1 MSQQRSALKRLWG
14 KPKSQQRRVA
24 VIITLALALSSLL
37 CIRLIDLQVVRAD
50 QLSSAASEF
59 RSRSYT
65 LHAKRGDILDSEGAI
80 LATSIERYNVGVNQ
94 KKIAEYIRRDKQG
107 KVLGTGAAQAAKD
120 LAPVLGMDEAELG
133 GKLLGGEKKSTFVYL
148 VKDISPEKWRDIA
161 ALRIPGIEPEQYMKR
176 TYPNHTIAG
185 NILGYVG
192 ENEGSTPGEV
202 TGQAGIEKSENAV
215 LTGKN
220 GSLSVEVGGGG
231 AVLPSGDRVEV
242 APQDGADVKLTINRD
257 LQNALQTA
265 VNESVST
272 HGGEW
277 GAAVVMEI
285 GTNRVLAL
293 VDSNS
298 PDPANLAGVG
308 AENWGSRAVST
319 PVEPGSTGKLVTFS
333 AAIDQGTVTP
343 TTVFPAPYSITMPN
357 GQSIHDNNEHPAQNL
372 TVAGILAK
380 SYNTGLIQIGDTIS
394 DDLRF
399 DYMKKFGLGSK
410 TGIELPAESAG
421 ILREP
426 STWDPRTHYTTMFG
440 QAWALTTV
448 QLGGLVSTIGNKGVW
463 VQPHIVDSVISPDGT
478 QTPTLTQEPHR
489 VMSEQSAAT
498 MLEMMQAVTQPG
510 STGALAAVP
519 GYNIAGKTGTAQ
531 VADGRGGLTKRVGTF
546 AGVVPAENP
555 QIAVAVVIYNAGGP
569 GYGGSVAAPVFRDVT
584 SFAVRQLKIPPS
596 TVPLVRLP
604 WAPGEIANN

>member
-1 MSQQRSALKRLWG
+1 MIRSRSSFKRLWG
-14 KPKSQQRRVA
+14 RPGSQQRRVA
-24 VIITLALALSSLL
+24 IVITLALALSTLL
-37 CIRLIDLQVVRAD
+37 CLRLIDLQVVRAN
-50 QLSSAASEF
+50 QLASAASEF
-59 RSRSYT
+59 RARSYT
-65 LHAKRGDILDSEGAI
+65 LHAKRGDILDSNGAI

-94 KKIAEYIRRDKQG
+94 KKIGEYAYRDEAG
-107 KVLGTGAAQAAKD
+107 KLVGTGAAQAAKQ
-120 LAPVLGMDEAELG
+120 LAPLLGMDEAELG
-133 GKLLGGEKKSTFVYL
+133 GKLLGGEKKSTFAYIA
-148 VKDISPEKWRDIA
+148 KDISPEKWREIA

-176 TYPNHTIAG
+176 TYPNGTIAG

-192 ENEGSTPGEV
+192 ETADSTPGEV

-242 APQDGADVKLTINRD
+242 APQDGSDVKLTINRD

-265 VNESVST
+265 VNDSVST
-272 HGGEW
+272 HGAEW

-298 PDPANLAGVG
+298 PDPANLGDVS
-308 AENWGSRAVST
+308 AENWGSRAVSS
-319 PVEPGSTGKLVTFS
+319 PVEPGSTGKLITFS

-343 TTVFPAPYSITMPN
+343 STVFPAPYSITMPN
-357 GQSIHDNNEHPAQNL
+357 GQTIHDNNEHAGQNL

-380 SYNTGLIQIGDTIS
+380 SYNTGLIQIGDTIT
-394 DDLRF
+394 DDVRF
-399 DYMKKFGLGSK
+399 DYMKKFGLGQK

-448 QLGGLVSTIGNKGVW
+448 QLGAMVSTIGNKGVW
-463 VQPHIVDSVISPDGT
+463 VQPHIVDSVISADGKE
-478 QTPTLTQEPHR
+478 TPTVTQEPHR
-489 VMSEQSAAT
+489 VISEESAST
-498 MLEMMQAVTQPG
+498 MLQMMQAVTQKG
-510 STGALAAVP
+510 STGTLAAVP

-531 VADGRGGLTKRVGTF
+531 VADGHGGLTKRVGTF
-546 AGVVPAENP
+546 ASVVPAENP
-555 QIAVAVVIYNAGGP
+555 QIAVAVVIFNAGGP

-584 SFAVRQLKIPPS
+584 SFAVRQLKIAPS
-596 TVPLVRLP
+596 TVPLVTLP
-604 WAPGEIANN
+604 WTPGESTSN